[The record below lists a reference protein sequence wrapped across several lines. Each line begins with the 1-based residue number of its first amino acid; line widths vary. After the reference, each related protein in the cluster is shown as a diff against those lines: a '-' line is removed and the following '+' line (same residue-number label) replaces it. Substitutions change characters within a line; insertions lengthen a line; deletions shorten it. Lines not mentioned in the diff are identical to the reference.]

1 MEPSRCPLATHRGD
15 PDLHLRCSLC
25 QIHIASEVPN
35 IASNNRLSGTPDDYK
50 AISQTS
56 LSLFG
61 TYTVD
66 EDKKTVS

>member
-1 MEPSRCPLATHRGD
+1 
-15 PDLHLRCSLC
+15 
-25 QIHIASEVPN
+25 VPN